1 MTRRKLKLKDKVVE
15 WRYETL
21 AADLEAEAK
30 AVQEEAKLLQ
40 DCSGVYF
47 EYSTDYEGDVQLR
60 WVFYREETDEEY
72 NKRVVSEATRAQAYK
87 RAQYEQLKKELGL

>member
-1 MTRRKLKLKDKVVE
+1 MTRRKYVLNDKTVE
-15 WRYETL
+15 WRYETP
-21 AADLEAEAK
+21 AEQLEAEAK

-72 NKRVVSEATRAQAYK
+72 NKRVMFETARAQAYK
-87 RAQYEQLKKELGL
+87 RSQYEQLKKELGL